1 MSSIK
6 IRWTIGVMLA
16 GGCIWSALQLR
27 VWMVAEEVRY
37 RDMLSIGIG
46 LQRYCQRFGRFP
58 TSVADAVGS
67 NDLPA
72 ESVWYSV
79 PTPLGFGQQQR
90 AFRDCQYAI
99 RFGDEFVEISIPDSY
114 FSGIDGFLMSSLR
127 EDKIR
132 VERSNGGYVL
142 RR

>member
-1 MSSIK
+1 MTSIK
-6 IRWTIGVMLA
+6 IRWTIWVLFFL
-16 GGCIWSALQLR
+16 GCIWTALQLR

-37 RDMLSIGIG
+37 RDMLSIGMG

-58 TSVADAVGS
+58 TRLADAVGS
-67 NDLPA
+67 NDLPT

-79 PTPLGFGQQQR
+79 PKPLAFGQQQR
-90 AFRDCQYAI
+90 AAWNCEYEI
-99 RFGDEFVEISIPDSY
+99 RFGDGFVEISIPESY
-114 FSGIDGFLMSSLR
+114 FSGIDGFLMATLR

-132 VERSNGGYVL
+132 IERSNGGYVL